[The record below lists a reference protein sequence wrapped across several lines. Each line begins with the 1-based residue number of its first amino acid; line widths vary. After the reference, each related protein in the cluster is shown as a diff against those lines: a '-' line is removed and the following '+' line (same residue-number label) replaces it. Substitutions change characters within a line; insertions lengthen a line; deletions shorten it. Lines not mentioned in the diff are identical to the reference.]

1 MAIRPAVLADLP
13 TIGALIHELA
23 AYEDLAHEVEFDE
36 TELEAALFGEDPAA
50 RVLLAE
56 EDSDHVAG
64 MALYYATFST
74 FLGRSGIWLE
84 DLFVRPEHRGRGH
97 GSALIRALREL
108 TDGRLEWAVLDWN
121 RPAIDFYDRLGAAP
135 VPGWTRYRWR

>member
-1 MAIRPAVLADLP
+1 MPIRRATSADLP
-13 TIGALIHELA
+13 TIASLIHELA
-23 AYEDLAHEVEFDE
+23 AYEELAHEVEFARPD
-36 TELEAALFGEDPAA
+36 LGAALFGEDPAA

-56 EDSDHVAG
+56 EDPGQVVG
-64 MALYYATFST
+64 MALYYVTFST

-97 GSALIRALREL
+97 GSALIRTLRDL
-108 TDGRLEWAVLDWN
+108 TDGRVEWAVLDWN
-121 RPAIDFYDRLGAAP
+121 RPAIDFYDRLGATP